1 MANRKKT
8 SKKAAGR
15 AGKERSTG
23 SYAHPEA
30 GALLRPDAG
39 IQAQFRKKKPPAT
52 RRYDSSLSPALDWDG
67 QNPARERAEAKIAS
81 MEERLARLSAVIDP
95 GAGSGVAPG
104 TGSGVTPGADSEVA
118 PNADPGATGG
128 ISERDLAR
136 AKQELAAAREDAA
149 ALKAL
154 SRPFLDWAGKAERLS
169 FDVPTLPLFVHERL
183 STAAILETLKGH
195 TRDRQVDMFDLFGES
210 DLPIHDR
217 LLKAYE
223 HRNGWVN
230 RLILGD
236 SLVVMN
242 SLVGYEG
249 LGGQV
254 QAIYMDPPYAVK
266 FGSNFQPF
274 VRKRDVTHGD
284 DEHMVREPEMVQAY
298 RDTWELGIHS
308 FLTYLRD
315 RLLLAREL
323 LHPSGSIFVQMSD
336 TNLHHVREVMDEVF
350 GPECFVSQVSFQTTS
365 GFRTRTL
372 ATLGDFLLWYAR
384 DPDRLKVRKL
394 FEEQP
399 VTLGEG
405 NARWVLLPDGGYR
418 GVSAAEKRGEASLPE
433 GARLYKPGDLQ
444 GQGASREPQPFEFE
458 GRVYEPGTNSH
469 WKANYPAGLERLASA
484 GRIHVAANSIQYRR
498 FASDF
503 PYKERGNLWTDT
515 LTGSFTDEKI
525 YVVQT
530 NPKVVERCLLM
541 TTDPGD
547 LVFDPTCGSG
557 TTAWCAEKWGRRWI
571 TADTSRVPLALARQR
586 LLTSTFDFY
595 RLKEPERGPAGG
607 FEYLRRQ
614 NRRGE
619 EVGGIVPHVT
629 LESMANDEPAKEEVL
644 VDRPETDGSVTRVSG
659 PFCVE
664 ATIPAPVEWE
674 GDGGEGSGDAVSVGV
689 AGMVGDAGAGDPGDP
704 GDAGNAGGD
713 GGEDSGDAVSAGD
726 AGNAGT
732 TGYVSAA
739 VAHARHVDR
748 MIEVLR
754 RSPVL
759 RLGGGRTVSLA
770 RVRRPARTLSLSAE
784 AVIEGEGGQSARET
798 TRQAAGQNVRETTG
812 QATGQ
817 SIRETTGQAAGQ
829 SAAIVFGPEN
839 GAVSETLVFEAAR
852 EAYAKSYAHLYVA
865 GFAIQ
870 PNARRLIEDCERA
883 VGVPATYVQ
892 ASMDLVMGDLLKNL
906 RSSQIFSVCGL
917 PDVRIRQV
925 ETGVSAAPRAA
936 GTSAAT
942 TAPGASETLAA
953 SAAPV
958 ATQSYQVELLGLDV
972 FDPVAM
978 DSDHREGHDV
988 PAWFLDTDYNGL
1000 CFHVCQ
1006 AFFPRTSAWEGL
1018 KRSLRGKFEDS
1029 VWAHL
1034 SGTVCAPFQAGDHGQ
1049 VAVKVVDDRGNELM
1063 VVKPLSEAEGEM

>member
-1 MANRKKT
+1 MASKKKT

-15 AGKERSTG
+15 SAKERSTG

-95 GAGSGVAPG
+95 GAGSGV
-104 TGSGVTPGADSEVA
+104 TPGADPDVA

-418 GVSAAEKRGEASLPE
+418 GVSAAEKRGEAPLPE
-433 GARLYKPGDLQ
+433 GARLYKPDNLQ

-458 GRVYEPGTNSH
+458 DRVYEPRANSH
-469 WKANYPAGLERLASA
+469 WKANYPAGLERLAAA

-503 PYKERGNLWTDT
+503 PYKERGNFWTDT

-607 FEYLRRQ
+607 FEYWRRQ

-629 LESMANDEPAKEEVL
+629 LESIANDEPAKEEVL

-664 ATIPAPVEWE
+664 ATIPAPVEWD
-674 GDGGEGSGDAVSVGV
+674 GDGGEGSGDAVSVGA
-689 AGMVGDAGAGDPGDP
+689 AGIVGDAGAGTP
-704 GDAGNAGGD
+704 GDAGT
-713 GGEDSGDAVSAGD
+713 
-726 AGNAGT
+726 AGT

-798 TRQAAGQNVRETTG
+798 TEQAAGQNVG
-812 QATGQ
+812 QT
-817 SIRETTGQAAGQ
+817 
-829 SAAIVFGPEN
+829 AAIVFGPEN

-883 VGVPATYVQ
+883 IGVPATYVQ

-917 PDVRIRQV
+917 PDVRIRRAAA
-925 ETGVSAAPRAA
+925 EVSVAPGAA

-942 TAPGASETLAA
+942 AVPGAPETPAA
-953 SAAPV
+953 SAAPA

-1034 SGTVCAPFQAGDHGQ
+1034 SGTVSAPFQAGEREQ

-1063 VVKPLSEAEGEM
+1063 VVRPLSEAEK